1 MKDDLNKPEDKKQKQ
16 PKFEKK
22 STDQRTQATPPVDN
36 SGEEEIPEWK
46 SSIRREPVQEEQPER
61 KMPVINKKYMIA
73 AAAVV
78 VLGAAAFGVAPRL
91 MKDPETKKQIEEAKK
106 QAAQEET
113 ASADESQES
122 AEQGEE
128 LQADEAALKSDT
140 SNVTETTDE
149 TDISGTGQQ
158 DSKADGKEKIAT
170 PPITGLAHAE
180 SYESLYEILHKW
192 QSDSNN
198 WNAADGAR
206 GIELYSSDA
215 ETDMVSESTADAV
228 ATEDSSAAMYPS
240 DIDSGFT
247 YDEIAGIH
255 RPFNNQYTGRKR

>member
-1 MKDDLNKPEDKKQKQ
+1 
-16 PKFEKK
+16 
-22 STDQRTQATPPVDN
+22 
-36 SGEEEIPEWK
+36 
-46 SSIRREPVQEEQPER
+46 
-61 KMPVINKKYMIA
+61 MPVIDKKYMIA

-78 VLGAAAFGVAPRL
+78 VLGAVAFGVAPRI

-122 AEQGEE
+122 VEQGDG

-140 SNVTETTDE
+140 SNVTEITDVSDTADE
-149 TDISGTGQQ
+149 SKTADASDKTDTPGTGQQ
-158 DSKADGKEKIAT
+158 DSKANGKGKIAT

-192 QSDSNN
+192 QSDNNN

-215 ETDMVSESTADAV
+215 ETDCRIFYSGYDRRKHRRCCCHGGFFCGNVSV
-228 ATEDSSAAMYPS
+228 
-240 DIDSGFT
+240 
-247 YDEIAGIH
+247 
-255 RPFNNQYTGRKR
+255 

>member
-1 MKDDLNKPEDKKQKQ
+1 MK
-16 PKFEKK
+16 
-22 STDQRTQATPPVDN
+22 
-36 SGEEEIPEWK
+36 
-46 SSIRREPVQEEQPER
+46 IRRRRNRSR
-61 KMPVINKKYMIA
+61 KRRS
-73 AAAVV
+73 
-78 VLGAAAFGVAPRL
+78 RL
-91 MKDPETKKQIEEAKK
+91 LR
-106 QAAQEET
+106 EET

-228 ATEDSSAAMYPS
+228 ATEDSSAANVS
-240 DIDSGFT
+240 V
-247 YDEIAGIH
+247 
-255 RPFNNQYTGRKR
+255 